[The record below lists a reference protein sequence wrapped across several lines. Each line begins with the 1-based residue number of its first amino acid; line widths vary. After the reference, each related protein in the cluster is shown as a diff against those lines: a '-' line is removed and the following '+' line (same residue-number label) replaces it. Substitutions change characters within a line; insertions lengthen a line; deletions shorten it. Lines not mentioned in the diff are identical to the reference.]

1 MNPNSTINMTT
12 HASQEQQT
20 RTNAAAIHITD
31 SPDGVQPYLADQ
43 RPGAAIQRH
52 WQQLAENSPRVQQL
66 KAWQAVADQ
75 PLQRQGVPEE
85 EEMIQGKFETV
96 QRQGVPEEEEMI
108 QGKFQTLQRMAPE
121 EEEEPLQG
129 KFIQR
134 KANDT
139 GLPDHLKSGIENL
152 SGIAMDDVKVHFNSA
167 RPAPLQAHAFTQGA
181 DIHVAPGQEKHL
193 AHEAWHVV
201 QQKQGRVQPT
211 MSLNGQQINDS
222 PALEQEADHMGAR
235 ALSNPPAQFRREKE

>member
-1 MNPNSTINMTT
+1 MTT

-85 EEMIQGKFETV
+85 EEMIQGKF
-96 QRQGVPEEEEMI
+96 
-108 QGKFQTLQRMAPE
+108 QTLQRMAPE

-152 SGIAMDDVKVHFNSA
+152 SGIAMDDVKVHYNSA

>member
-1 MNPNSTINMTT
+1 MTT
-12 HASQEQQT
+12 HTSQEQQT
-20 RTNAAAIHITD
+20 RTNAPAIHTTD
-31 SPDGVQPYLADQ
+31 SA
-43 RPGAAIQRH
+43 GAAPAYFSDHRPEATVQRK
-52 WQQLAENSPRVQQL
+52 WQALAENSPRVQQL

-85 EEMIQGKFETV
+85 EELV
-96 QRQGVPEEEEMI
+96 
-108 QGKFQTLQRMAPE
+108 QGKFQTLQRMGAPE

-134 KANDT
+134 KANHT
-139 GLPDHLKSGIENL
+139 GLPDNLKSGIENL
-152 SGIAMDDVKVHFNSA
+152 SGIAMDDVQVHYNSA

-222 PALEQEADHMGAR
+222 PALEQEADSMGAK
-235 ALSNPPAQFRREKE
+235 ALSSAPAQFRREKE